1 MIVSMSTTVVPQIA
15 VTHLTISPEEYPNLV
30 FEETL
35 RLVNVEGEM
44 MDEVKSLFDNT
55 S

>member
-1 MIVSMSTTVVPQIA
+1 MAPQIA
-15 VTHLTISPEEYPNLV
+15 VTDLTISPDEYPYLV

-44 MDEVKSLFDNT
+44 MDEVKILFDNT